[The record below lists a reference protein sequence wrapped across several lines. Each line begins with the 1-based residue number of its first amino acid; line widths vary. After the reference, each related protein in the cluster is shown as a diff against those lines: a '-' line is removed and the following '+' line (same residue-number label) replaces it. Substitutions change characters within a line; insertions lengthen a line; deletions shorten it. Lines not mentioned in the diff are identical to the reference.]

1 MEKPQRKLKLYK
13 ALKIG
18 YLRNEKKQQK
28 ALKRFGYQIDTNLS
42 DGRERVIAFNPQTK
56 KVLFIE
62 NGTDPKNLKD
72 LETDVVL
79 AFGGIKQTKRYEDSK
94 NALLKAHEKYKDA
107 QFILTGHSLG
117 AGILNYNA
125 KSNDQVVNY
134 NPAYS
139 IGNHKVRDNIQNYR
153 TEGDII
159 SSMAPN
165 KNTTL
170 LKPIQEE
177 EKKTKINGE
186 IITEVVERPND
197 LLSRHELENIKNL
210 PVYL

>member
-1 MEKPQRKLKLYK
+1 MEKPQRKLRLYS

-18 YLRNEKKQQK
+18 YLRDTKKQQK
-28 ALKRFGYQIDTNLS
+28 KLKRYGYQIDTNLS
-42 DGRERVIAFNPQTK
+42 NQRERVVAYNPQTK

-62 NGTDPKNLKD
+62 NGTDPKNDKD
-72 LETDVVL
+72 IQTDLVL
-79 AFGGIKQTKRYEDSK
+79 GFGGLKQTKRYDDNK

-117 AGILNYNA
+117 AGLLNYNA
-125 KSNDQVVNY
+125 KASDKVVNY

-139 IGNHKVRDNIQNYR
+139 IGAHTARPNIQNYR
-153 TEGDII
+153 TEGDVI

-170 LKPIQEE
+170 LKPIKEE
-177 EKKTKINGE
+177 IQKTKIDGQ
-186 IITEVVERPND
+186 IIREVVERPQD
-197 LLSRHELENIKNL
+197 LLSRHDLVNIQNL
-210 PVYL
+210 PVFL